1 MWPPLVTAF
10 NLLDGFHATFI
21 LAGSTH
27 ILIWEGLLAMPPLIA
42 PLSTR
47 EIQASHGHPAD
58 EPVGNLQVYWLRVA
72 ASFQTPV
79 GLLEAAGLAGL
90 LSPTQRAVVLSM
102 LALHHFFD
110 GIAIHGGQVS
120 KQTLPVTGTN
130 PRNST
135 WHAENC
141 PLFWPKTLLCDLS
154 LAVQRRVSSCRILC
168 PDCFL
173 AGAAASP
180 WKRLYK
186 RAAAPIGSSCPR
198 GYCCHLWGPG
208 GDPLVNH
215 RWPSG
220 YGRC

>member
-10 NLLDGFHATFI
+10 NLLDGFHATFL
-21 LAGSTH
+21 LASSTH
-27 ILIWEGLLAMPPLIA
+27 VLIWEGLLAMPPVIA

-72 ASFQTPV
+72 ASFQTPI

-120 KQTLPVTGTN
+120 TPTLAVTGN
-130 PRNST
+130 DPRNST

-141 PLFWPKTLLCDLS
+141 PLFWPKPLLCDLS
-154 LAVQRRVSSCRILC
+154 LTVPRRVWAHVVSYVPIAFSQVLRPRPGNGFINAQQHRSAALVHVAIAAIL
-168 PDCFL
+168 
-173 AGAAASP
+173 GA
-180 WKRLYK
+180 
-186 RAAAPIGSSCPR
+186 RAAT
-198 GYCCHLWGPG
+198 LW
-208 GDPLVNH
+208 
-215 RWPSG
+215 
-220 YGRC
+220 